1 MDNKTWNIEVIN
13 KTNDGYLVMAPNG
26 DTQWLTIEEYQKLQK
41 NIDERRNIHGN

>member
-26 DTQWLTIEEYQKLQK
+26 DTQWLSEEDYQKYLENRK
-41 NIDERRNIHGN
+41 DNSK